1 MKGVPCGCA
10 YAPGG
15 ARLKSRWP
23 WYLLLIVTLN
33 IYLPQAEAR
42 LLRVDTGVPI
52 MAGVLVIV
60 AIAVR
65 LWADR
70 RQRLGVDRV
79 MNEDMTLID
88 LRGTSR

>member
-1 MKGVPCGCA
+1 M
-10 YAPGG
+10 
-15 ARLKSRWP
+15 
-23 WYLLLIVTLN
+23 
-33 IYLPQAEAR
+33 
-42 LLRVDTGVPI
+42 RVDHGVPI
-52 MAGVLVIV
+52 MAGVLLIV